1 MKNKLRLGFRTKD
14 LNKRRKKN
22 RPPSRFPLGGL
33 GRDRRKD
40 GLLLLAVV
48 ADCLDRTSF
57 EGFHA
62 DRDILLGG
70 RLLVDE

>member
-14 LNKRRKKN
+14 LNNGPQKN
-22 RPPSRFPLGGL
+22 RPRSRFPLGGL
-33 GRDRRKD
+33 GPDRRKD
-40 GLLLLAVV
+40 GLLLLAIV

-70 RLLVDE
+70 RLLVDK